1 MTELNTPLS
10 ATQLHDLHNQGI
22 NFFNEK
28 WKEGSENERYK
39 KGKHWSVA
47 QETKVGLQNRQP
59 YSMAVM
65 ATKLGTILATQKQAR
80 TQFKVVANVDPND
93 EMKAEVA
100 TLMLRD
106 DEKKSK
112 FKYLESEVFDSGLSV
127 KYGAG
132 EAYVDYSEFQPKI
145 KFRKLD
151 YKNVVWDI
159 NAREYGIDDALFVA
173 KIDKEYRF
181 QIKQEYPDKADKL
194 DTQFSQIGRDKE
206 AYYITRNSS
215 GKNDHDLISKFTH
228 YQKVVRTIWYTLHP
242 DTKGI
247 LGEGLYTK
255 KFKTQEE
262 AERHLR
268 EINIPYL
275 LNGFDTEGSV
285 ESKDEIK
292 YDKYVFANTVILD
305 YEETDYPSPP
315 IKVYRCFHFEDD
327 FWSFMDMLKSPQK
340 FMDRLFAQMDYS
352 LGSDIKNVFQINMN
366 AIAEGKTFEEIKG
379 IIEKTGGVVP
389 TNTNEEAVRSIKSSG
404 LNPQWLQLA
413 TVMQQFIEDFAGG
426 RSFQGLSEGSGESGK
441 AINLKKQQGA
451 LIAFLML
458 DNLSRWKQS
467 MGEFALFLH
476 KEYDTAERQIKVQ
489 GAELT
494 PEMLQ
499 LLNSNGIITPS
510 QADSDSMYVKIGGI
524 DFLKDAELE
533 LTVTEAALT
542 ESEKEFKYLQLLEMG
557 RSNQALWQMP
567 PYVMML
573 LQYNSDVPEKLKKEL
588 IQNIQKYSEEQSR
601 LAQEELNIKKASII
615 QDGITAKMNFQTA
628 MDSNKQKSQN
638 KDK

>member
-1 MTELNTPLS
+1 MEIKSPLS
-10 ATQLHDLHNQGI
+10 ATDLQSLHDQGI

-39 KGKHWSVA
+39 KGKHWTVA
-47 QETKVGLQNRQP
+47 QENKVGLQNRQP

-145 KFRKLD
+145 KFRKID
-151 YKNVVWDI
+151 YQNVVWDT
-159 NAREYGIDDALFVA
+159 NSREYDLSDALFTA
-173 KIDKEYRF
+173 KIDKLYRF
-181 QIKQEYPDKADKL
+181 QLKQEYPDKVEGL
-194 DTQFSQIGRDKE
+194 SVDTTQMGRAKD
-206 AYYITRNSS
+206 AYYVVKNPN
-215 GKNDHDLISKFTH
+215 GKNDFDIISKFTH
-228 YQKVVRTIWYTLHP
+228 YQKVIRTVWYTLHP

-292 YDKYVFANTVILD
+292 YDKYVFANTTILE
-305 YEETDYPSPP
+305 YEETDYPSSP

-352 LGSDIKNVFQINMN
+352 LGSDIKNVYQLNVN
-366 AIAEGKTFEEIKG
+366 ALADGKTFEDAKA

-389 TNTNEEAVRSIKSSG
+389 VNSSEEVLRALKASG

-451 LIAFLML
+451 LVAFLML
-458 DNLSRWKQS
+458 DNLARWKQS

-494 PEMLQ
+494 PEMIQ
-499 LLNSNGIITPS
+499 MLNQNGVITPS
-510 QADSDSMYVKIGGI
+510 QAEPDSMFIKVGGI
-524 DFLKDAELE
+524 DFLKDADLE

-542 ESEKEFKYLQLLEMG
+542 DSEKEFKYLQLLEMG

-567 PYVMML
+567 PYVNML
-573 LQYNSDVPEKLKKEL
+573 LQYNTDVPERLKKEL
-588 IQNIQKYSEEQSR
+588 IQNIQSYQEEQSR
-601 LAQEELNIKKASII
+601 LAQEELNVKKASIL
-615 QDGITAKMNFQTA
+615 QDGINAQLQYKMGLESAKRRMGT
-628 MDSNKQKSQN
+628 SK
-638 KDK
+638 